1 MAQKPAAPDASPSV
15 IPFRRKP
22 TVAAKPITRALP
34 PSAVQ
39 EPTPPRP
46 PAIDLTGQRKVWFL
60 SGRGKTGK
68 TMVARYIADRM
79 ADMGGAAVVAACDPV
94 NRSLRR
100 FLDNV
105 AEPPST
111 DTEEVKDWLWDL
123 LHSAMTDKFSALID
137 LGGGNSSLTALVAQI
152 PNLARMLSDGGI
164 EPVAVY
170 MVGMDPDDLTPLE
183 IAERQGFRPR
193 ATAIVLNELAARN
206 RQRFDQV
213 LQDPTVRGA
222 IERGAVQ
229 LWMPALWNVAA
240 EACNTNAWRF
250 QDAVAKGDA
259 FVASSVS
266 DWLKRMGAEFEP
278 IRSWIP
284 A

>member
-1 MAQKPAAPDASPSV
+1 MAPKSSATDAARAPI
-15 IPFRRKP
+15 IPFRGRAS
-22 TVAAKPITRALP
+22 VVAKPVIRALP
-34 PSAVQ
+34 PGVLQA
-39 EPTPPRP
+39 PPQVRS

-68 TMVARYIADRM
+68 TMLARYIADRM
-79 ADMGGAAVVAACDPV
+79 ADLGGSAVVAACDPV

-100 FLDNV
+100 FLDNI
-105 AEPPST
+105 AEPPSS
-111 DTEEVKDWLWDL
+111 DTEEVKDWLWGL
-123 LHSAMTDKFSALID
+123 LHAAMTEQFSALID
-137 LGGGNSSLTALVAQI
+137 LGGGDSSLTSLVAQM
-152 PNLARMLSDGGI
+152 PGLAQILSEGGI

-170 MVGMDPDDLTPLE
+170 LVGADPDDLTPLE
-183 IAERQGFRPR
+183 IAERQGFQPR
-193 ATAIVLNELAARN
+193 ATAVVLNEFAGR
-206 RQRFDQV
+206 RHRFDPI

-222 IERGAVQ
+222 LDRGAVQ
-229 LWMPALWNVAA
+229 LWMPSLWNVAA

-250 QDAVAKGDA
+250 QDAVSHGDA

-266 DWLKRMGAEFEP
+266 DWLKRMDAEFEP